1 MSREGRLGGEGRG
14 GVGTGGRRSPGVTP
28 GPARRPR
35 EPGGR
40 SEEERELRAAGSRPA
55 AEAPSAVPAGHSAEL
70 G

>member
-1 MSREGRLGGEGRG
+1 M
-14 GVGTGGRRSPGVTP
+14 GTGGRRSPGVTP

-40 SEEERELRAAGSRPA
+40 GEGERELRAAGSRPA
-55 AEAPSAVPAGHSAEL
+55 AEAQNAVPAEHSAEL

>member
-1 MSREGRLGGEGRG
+1 M
-14 GVGTGGRRSPGVTP
+14 GTGGRRSPGVTP

-35 EPGGR
+35 EPGGH